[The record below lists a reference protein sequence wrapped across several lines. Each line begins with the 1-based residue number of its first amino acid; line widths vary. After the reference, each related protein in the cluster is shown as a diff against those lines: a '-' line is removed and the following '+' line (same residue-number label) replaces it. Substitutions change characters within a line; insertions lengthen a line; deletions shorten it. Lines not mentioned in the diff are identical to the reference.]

1 MDEFFSLVFFA
12 FLLGM
17 LPNQSGLQQ
26 LNLGFPKSI
35 VQRHLWWLAFALQVK
50 PRALPQVKPLVS
62 KPQVQAQ
69 VLPPW
74 QEQQTML
81 QQQN

>member
-1 MDEFFSLVFFA
+1 
-12 FLLGM
+12 
-17 LPNQSGLQQ
+17 
-26 LNLGFPKSI
+26 
-35 VQRHLWWLAFALQVK
+35 VK